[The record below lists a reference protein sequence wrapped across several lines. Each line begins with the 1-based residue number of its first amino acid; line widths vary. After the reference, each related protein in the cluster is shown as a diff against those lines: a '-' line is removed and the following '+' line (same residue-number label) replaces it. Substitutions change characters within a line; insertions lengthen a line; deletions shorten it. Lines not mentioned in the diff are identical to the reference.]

1 MPLDVIWTAGAERD
15 LLEIHRVWFDL
26 LGQSDARITQVLEL
40 PLQSAMN
47 LLAEHPEVGAKVRG
61 VPRMR
66 RWLMGPQRRYGLFY
80 VVEPRGILIHA
91 MLDLRQSP
99 EFIQKRLTRN

>member
-1 MPLDVIWTAGAERD
+1 MPIEVIWTTGAERD
-15 LLEIHRVWFDL
+15 LFEIHRVWVDL
-26 LGQSDARITQVLEL
+26 LDQNDARLTQVLEL
-40 PLQSAMN
+40 PLQCAMN
-47 LLAEHPEVGAKVRG
+47 LLSEHPEVGAKVRG

-99 EFIQKRLTRN
+99 EFIRKRLTGN